1 MTEND
6 SKPSGHDAKQAF
18 DSQANTDE
26 QGSMMPQVDWS
37 TFIMSLSSSVLTHLG
52 EVPDPESGNKT
63 LNLDMA
69 RHTINLLSMLEE
81 KTAGN
86 LTPEEDRQLRD
97 ILFELRMKYVQ
108 KSR

>member
-1 MTEND
+1 T
-6 SKPSGHDAKQAF
+6 
-18 DSQANTDE
+18 
-26 QGSMMPQVDWS
+26 
-37 TFIMSLSSSVLTHLG
+37 TFVMSLSSSVLAHLG
-52 EVPDPESGNKT
+52 EVPDPESGQKT
-63 LNLDMA
+63 INLDMA

-86 LTPEEDRQLRD
+86 LTSEEERQLRD

>member
-6 SKPSGHDAKQAF
+6 SSPSGHDAKQAF

-26 QGSMMPQVDWS
+26 HGSMMPQVDWT
-37 TFIMSLSSSVLTHLG
+37 TFVMSLSSSVLAHLG
-52 EVPDPESGNKT
+52 EVPDPESGQKT

-86 LTPEEDRQLRD
+86 LTSEEERQLRD

-108 KSR
+108 KSH